1 MARDI
6 DNTAPIESPD
16 ELTAWIAQGAKPAQS
31 FRIGTEHEKIPFY
44 LADHAPV
51 PYDGAAGRPGI
62 RHLLEGMRQRLGWE
76 PIDDAGRLI
85 GLYQPGGAAISLEP
99 GGQFELSGAPFTSI
113 HDTVTELDEHLG
125 HLQAVAEPLG
135 IGFLTLGMSPVWR
148 REQVPLMPKS
158 RYAIMTDYMP
168 RVGGLGLDMML
179 RTASVQVNM
188 DFSDEADMVAKYR
201 VALALQPLITA
212 LFAHSPFTDGAPN
225 GWLSQR
231 SRIWTDT
238 DPHRTGMLP
247 FVFED
252 GMGYQRYT
260 DYALDV
266 PMYFLKR
273 GTTYHDATAGTF
285 RDLMTGRHP
294 TISDHATL
302 GDWENHLSTL
312 FPEVRLKRVLEMR
325 GADTVP
331 PELIVALPALVT
343 GLLYHPTCLE
353 AAGELVKDWS
363 GDQLLQMR
371 REVPR
376 LGLATRIGS
385 LSLHELARLLLPLA
399 EQGLQAR
406 GLHNEQGQD
415 ESVLLRPLERIVETG
430 RSPAQDLLERYGT
443 QWGGA
448 IEPVYQE
455 TFTDATQ
462 SCGYATSERS
472 RSNNVR

>member
-31 FRIGTEHEKIPFY
+31 FRVGTEHEKIPFY
-44 LADHAPV
+44 LADHTPV
-51 PYDGAAGRPGI
+51 PYDGARGRPGI

-99 GGQFELSGAPFTSI
+99 GGQFELSGAPFTSV

-125 HLQAVAEPLG
+125 HLQAVAGPLG

-158 RYAIMTDYMP
+158 RYAIMTGYMP

-212 LFAHSPFTDGAPN
+212 LFAHSPFTDGAPS
-225 GWLSQR
+225 GYLSQR

-238 DPHRTGMLP
+238 DPRRTGMLP

-285 RDLMTGRHP
+285 REFMTGRHP
-294 TISDHATL
+294 TISDRATL

-325 GADTVP
+325 GADTVR

-343 GLLYHPTCLE
+343 GLLYHPASLE
-353 AAGELVKDWS
+353 AAGDLVKDWS
-363 GDQLLQMR
+363 GEQLLQMR
-371 REVPR
+371 GEVPR

-399 EQGLQAR
+399 GQGLRAR
-406 GLHNEQGQD
+406 GLRNEHGQD
-415 ESVLLRPLERIVETG
+415 ESVLLGPLEQIVDSG
-430 RSPAQDLLERYGT
+430 RSPAQELLERYRT
-443 QWGGA
+443 QWGGD
-448 IEPVYQE
+448 IEPIYQE
-455 TFTDATQ
+455 AFSDA
-462 SCGYATSERS
+462 ALS
-472 RSNNVR
+472 RR